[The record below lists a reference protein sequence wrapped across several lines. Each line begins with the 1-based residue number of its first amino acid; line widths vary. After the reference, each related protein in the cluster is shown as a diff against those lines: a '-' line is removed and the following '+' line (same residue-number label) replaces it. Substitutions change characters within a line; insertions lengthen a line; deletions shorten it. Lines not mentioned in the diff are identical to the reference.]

1 MKVAITGA
9 SGQLGRELQRTF
21 LEAGTQFVA
30 KNRVQLD
37 ITNAQKISD
46 FLDESRPE
54 WLVNCAAYTKV
65 DQAEFEIE
73 ESLRANAEAPHV
85 LAQLCRDKG
94 TKLIHISTD
103 SVFSS
108 EVPAFFSIS
117 HRTNPINQYSK
128 SKALGEELVLNHYSD
143 GAWIIRT
150 SWLYGEFGGKF
161 VHTIVDKMKDK
172 EHLQVVNDQFGQPTN
187 TKDLANYIYALI
199 LHAPHPGIYHF
210 AGEGYVSRYNFA
222 KQIITNLG
230 GDASRVIG
238 VETVGQKSMAIR
250 PKYSLLELENSSFP
264 SLRYLYNWEDSLV
277 QFTNHMKAVKS
288 VE

>member
-9 SGQLGRELQRTF
+9 SGQLGKELQRTF
-21 LEAGTQFVA
+21 LGAGIQFVA

-37 ITNAQKISD
+37 ITNSQEISD

-65 DQAEFEIE
+65 DQAEFEIG
-73 ESLRANAEAPHV
+73 ESLKVNAEAPQV
-85 LAQLCRDKG
+85 LAQLCRDRG

-108 EVPAFFSIS
+108 EVPSFFSIQ
-117 HRTNPINQYSK
+117 HMTNPKNQYSR
-128 SKALGEELVLNHYSD
+128 SKALGEELVLNAYSD
-143 GAWIIRT
+143 GVWIIRT

-172 EHLQVVNDQFGQPTN
+172 GHLQVVNDQFGQPTN

-210 AGEGYVSRYNFA
+210 TGEGYVSRYSFA
-222 KQIITNLG
+222 KQIIINFG
-230 GDASRVIG
+230 GDVSRVIG
-238 VETVGQKSMAIR
+238 VETVVQKSTAIR
-250 PKYSLLELENSSFP
+250 PKYSLLELENSSFS
-264 SLRYLYNWEDSLV
+264 SLKYIYNWEESLV
-277 QFTNHMKAVKS
+277 RFIDHMKAVRS

>member
-21 LEAGTQFVA
+21 SEAGVQLVA
-30 KNRVQLD
+30 KNREQLD
-37 ITNAQKISD
+37 ITNAKEISD

-73 ESLRANAEAPHV
+73 ESLRVNAEAPQV
-85 LAQLCRDKG
+85 LAQLCRDRG

-108 EVPAFFSIS
+108 EVPSLFSIS
-117 HRTNPINQYSK
+117 HTTNPINQYSK
-128 SKALGEELVLNHYSD
+128 SKALGEELVLKNYSD

-161 VHTIVDKMKDK
+161 VHAIVDKMNGK
-172 EHLQVVNDQFGQPTN
+172 EHLQVVIDQFGQPTN
-187 TKDLANYIYALI
+187 TKDLASYIYALI
-199 LHAPHPGIYHF
+199 MHEPYPGIYHF

-222 KQIITNLG
+222 KQIIINLG

-238 VETVGQKSMAIR
+238 IETVGQKSMAIR

-264 SLRYLYNWEDSLV
+264 SLKYVYNWEDSLV